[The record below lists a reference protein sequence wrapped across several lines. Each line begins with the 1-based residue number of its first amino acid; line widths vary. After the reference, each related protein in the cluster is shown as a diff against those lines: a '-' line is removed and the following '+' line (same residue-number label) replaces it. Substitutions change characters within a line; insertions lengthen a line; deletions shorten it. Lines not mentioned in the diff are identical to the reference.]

1 MDETLRLDEE
11 LRCGIVL
18 TGQDSDTTK
27 RQAQRA
33 EALGFDSLWVGD
45 HVAFHV
51 PIAESLTT
59 LAFAAGATERI
70 ALGTA
75 VYLLALRHPT
85 HAAKITATLDRLSGG
100 RLVLGVGLGGEFPP
114 EWQAVGV
121 PVAERA
127 SRVEESIPLIR
138 RLWSEDRVAHA
149 GRHFAFDPVT
159 IAPKPNP
166 QRASANPQRAS
177 ANPQR
182 ASANP
187 QRASG
192 ATGPPPI
199 WIGGRAPAAMRRAGR
214 LGDGYISHMCAPE
227 TYRSNLDT
235 IAASAREAGRA
246 SLAFGSAAFL
256 FTFLEQRVED
266 AHEKAAKLLGMVY
279 ARDFREAARKYC
291 LLGPPDAC
299 LEKMRAF
306 ARAGCRHFI
315 LAPLSDPERFAE
327 RVAAE
332 ILPSVPTLAT

>member
-1 MDETLRLDEE
+1 MDEQLRLDDRV
-11 LRCGIVL
+11 RCGIVL
-18 TGQDSDTTK
+18 AAQEADTAK

-100 RLVLGVGLGGEFPP
+100 RLVFGVGLGGEFPP

-127 SRVEESIPLIR
+127 SRVEESVPLVR
-138 RLWSEDRVAHA
+138 RLWSEDRVAHE
-149 GRHFAFDPVT
+149 GRHFQFGPVT
-159 IAPKPNP
+159 IAPKPSAR
-166 QRASANPQRAS
+166 RAAGPD
-177 ANPQR
+177 
-182 ASANP
+182 
-187 QRASG
+187 
-192 ATGPPPI
+192 GPPPI

-214 LGDGYISHMCAPE
+214 IGDGYISHMCAAE
-227 TYRSNLDT
+227 TYASNLAT

-246 SLAFGSAAFL
+246 PGAFGSAAFL
-256 FTFLEQRVED
+256 FTFLEARFED
-266 AHEKAAKLLGMVY
+266 AHEKAAKLLGMIY
-279 ARDFREAARKYC
+279 ARDFRDAAKKYC
-291 LLGPPDAC
+291 LLGPPEAC
-299 LEKMRAF
+299 LEQMRRF
-306 ARAGCRHFI
+306 VRAGCRHFI
-315 LAPLSDPERFAE
+315 LAPLSDPEACAE

-332 ILPSVPTLAT
+332 ILPALRTIGV